1 MQITRPT
8 QGASALPS
16 LATKAQR
23 LGLAAAALFAGAAMT
38 ATSAQATT
46 IVDPRGDI
54 LASFN
59 ATTDPV
65 PDLDVVSASA
75 TFNATDIILSA
86 TMAGTIGTTD
96 EGFYV
101 WGIDRG
107 AGTDLLAHPTSLTD
121 TTPPVGQGV
130 TFDSFITIQNDGT
143 GNVVLLGP
151 ADPSKPLDPV
161 PVTGFFNLD
170 PGSVTISGRTI
181 RLTIN
186 RARFAAQGFIPQ
198 GFDVADYGYNMWP
211 RYRDIVNNG
220 TVADFGPDHSTFKA
234 SAAVPEP
241 ASWALMIAGFGLA
254 GASLRSR
261 RRATM
266 V

>member
-1 MQITRPT
+1 MQIIKLTE
-8 QGASALPS
+8 GAAGLPDR
-16 LATKAQR
+16 ATKTRR
-23 LGLAAAALFAGAAMT
+23 LGLAAAALFAGAALN

-46 IVDPRGDI
+46 VVDPMGDI

-59 ATTDPV
+59 ATQDPV

-75 TFNATDIILSA
+75 TFTATNIILSA
-86 TMAGTIGTTD
+86 TMAGAIGTND

-107 AGTDLLAHPTSLTD
+107 AGTDLLAHPTGLTD

-151 ADPSKPLDPV
+151 ADPTNALDPV
-161 PVTGFFNLD
+161 PVTGFFTLD
-170 PGSVTISGRTI
+170 PGSVTISGNTI
-181 RLTIN
+181 TLTI
-186 RARFAAQGFIPQ
+186 ARDLFASQGFA
-198 GFDVADYGYNMWP
+198 FEDYGYNFWP
-211 RYRDIVNNG
+211 RYDTIVNNG
-220 TVADFGPDHSTFKA
+220 TVADFAPDHSTFKA

-261 RRATM
+261 RRAAA